1 MDKLLEIKNLSVKLG
16 GKEVVK
22 NLSMDIYKGEILA
35 LVGESGSG
43 KSTLA
48 RTIMGFQSLFS
59 GEILFKNRRIDILND
74 KEYSK
79 IRGKE
84 IAMVF
89 QNSMN
94 AFNPTIRTGAQI
106 EEPLYIHTSEK
117 KMSVFEKVRAALEK
131 LNLDKKRTYSSFPHE
146 LSGGMKQRAAFVMGS
161 ICDPEI
167 LILDEV
173 TTAIDII
180 NFRTIIDSVKHR
192 KNKTGVLLIT
202 HNMNLARTLADRIA
216 VIKNG
221 IVVEE
226 GKNILNDPMH
236 PYTKLLVS
244 SELTTSCKRKKI
256 KIPVYNKT
264 DVESAGCPFA
274 PNCFD
279 AMKICL
285 KEIGY
290 EKKLMNRTI
299 RCWQHHPEYLRR
311 KDCE

>member
-1 MDKLLEIKNLSVKLG
+1 MDKLLEIKNLSVRLG
-16 GKEVVK
+16 EKEVVK
-22 NLSMDIYKGEILA
+22 NLSMDIYRGEVVA

-48 RTIMGFQSLFS
+48 RTIMGFHNISK
-59 GEILFKNRRIDILND
+59 GEIFFKNRRIDILGD

-94 AFNPTIRTGAQI
+94 AFNPTIRTGGQI
-106 EEPLYIHTSEK
+106 GEPLYLHTGEK
-117 KMSVFEKVRAALEK
+117 KSSVFEKVYTALGK

-146 LSGGMKQRAAFVMGS
+146 LSGGMKQRAAFAMGS

-167 LILDEV
+167 LILDEI
-173 TTAIDII
+173 TTAIDIV
-180 NFRTIIDSVKHR
+180 NFRTIINSVKQKR
-192 KNKTGVLLIT
+192 KETGVLLIT
-202 HNMNLARTLADRIA
+202 HNMNLARALADRIA
-216 VIKNG
+216 IIKNG
-221 IVVEE
+221 IIIEE
-226 GKNILNDPMH
+226 GVNILNDPLH

-244 SELTTSCKRKKI
+244 SELTTSCKRKEI

-264 DVESAGCPFA
+264 NIESDGCPFA

-285 KEIGY
+285 EKVGY
-290 EKKLMNRTI
+290 EIKLENRTI
-299 RCWQHHPEYLRR
+299 RCWQYDPKWLRR
-311 KDCE
+311 QDCE